1 MIIQPPC
8 GGYWV
13 QNGEFESSQDKDG
26 IWHAPEIST
35 DHFRVDV
42 DNTALMYGRHFAN
55 KVRDPVQ
62 YCCNYVHVVNLL
74 PPPFIETSK
83 LRPKRKQAGATS
95 ALPDGRRG
103 ARLW

>member
-62 YCCNYVHVVNLL
+62 YCCEYVRYYVHVVSLL
-74 PPPFIETSK
+74 PS
-83 LRPKRKQAGATS
+83 
-95 ALPDGRRG
+95 LP
-103 ARLW
+103 L